1 MPSVQYGGRSIEYE
15 IVEKPNLK
23 SHYITV
29 EKDKGVILK
38 GKSLSIPEADKL
50 VAKKARWIIKK
61 LEIVESLTQSDIV
74 TGSRIQYLGRKYY
87 TQVIQD
93 DNIKKSTIH
102 FNESKF
108 IITIP
113 ANTKDIQSEI
123 HGALDIFFRQRAK
136 EKITPRASKWSKQ
149 TGLNYS
155 QLKFQ
160 KLEKRWG
167 SCTNTDNILINY
179 LAIKLPFSL
188 IDYLIVHE
196 LCHTIEK
203 NHSKKFYSILSKHL
217 PNWKR
222 LDEKMWGMKL

>member
-1 MPSVQYGGRSIEYE
+1 MPSIQYGDRVINYE
-15 IVEKPNLK
+15 IIEAPNLK

-38 GKSLSIPEADKL
+38 GRKVSIPEANKL

-61 LEIVESLTQSDIV
+61 LEVVESFNQSDIV
-74 TGSRIQYLGRKYY
+74 TGSRIQYLGRRYY

-93 DNIKKSTIH
+93 NNIKKSTVH

-108 IITIP
+108 IISIP
-113 ANTKDIQSEI
+113 ANTANIQLEI
-123 HGALDIFFRQRAK
+123 QGALDMFFRQRAK
-136 EKITPRASKWSKQ
+136 EKITPRVSKWSKLC
-149 TGLNYS
+149 GLNYN

-188 IDYLIVHE
+188 IDYLIIHE
-196 LCHTIEK
+196 LCHTVEK
-203 NHSKKFYSILSKHL
+203 NHSKRFYTILSKHL

-222 LDEKMWGMKL
+222 LDEKILGMKL

>member
-1 MPSVQYGGRSIEYE
+1 MPSVQYGGRIIEYE

-29 EKDKGVILK
+29 EKDNGVILK
-38 GKSLSIPEADKL
+38 GRRLSVTEANKL

-74 TGSRIQYLGRKYY
+74 TGSRIQYLGRRYY
-87 TQVIQD
+87 TQIVHD
-93 DNIKKSTIH
+93 DNAKRSTVH

-113 ANTKDIQSEI
+113 ANTEDIQSEI
-123 HGALDIFFRQRAK
+123 HGALDLFFRKRAK
-136 EKITPRASKWSKQ
+136 EKIVPRVFKWSKF
-149 TGLNYS
+149 TGLNYN

-167 SCTNTDNILINY
+167 SCTYTDNILINY
-179 LAIKLPFSL
+179 LSIKLPFSL

-196 LCHTIEK
+196 LCHTVEK
-203 NHSKKFYSILSKHL
+203 SHSKKFYSILSKHL

>member
-1 MPSVQYGGRSIEYE
+1 MPSIQYGGRIIDYE

-38 GKSLSIPEADKL
+38 GKKVSMPDADKL

-87 TQVIQD
+87 TQIILD
-93 DNIKKSTIH
+93 DNAKKSMIH

-108 IITIP
+108 LITIP
-113 ANTKDIQSEI
+113 SKAIDIQSEI
-123 HGALDIFFRQRAK
+123 HAALDIFFRQRAK
-136 EKITPRASKWSKQ
+136 EKITPRVSKWSKH
-149 TGLNYS
+149 TGLSYN

-179 LAIKLPFSL
+179 LAIKLPFTL

-203 NHSKKFYSILSKHL
+203 NHSKKFFSILSKHL

-222 LDEKMWGMKL
+222 LDEKIWGMKL

>member
-1 MPSVQYGGRSIEYE
+1 MPSVQYGGRIIEYE

-29 EKDKGVILK
+29 EKGKGVILK
-38 GKSLSIPEADKL
+38 GEKVTILEADKL

-61 LEIVESLTQSDIV
+61 LELVESLTQSDIV
-74 TGSRIQYLGRKYY
+74 TGSRIQYLGRRYY
-87 TQVIQD
+87 TQLVYD
-93 DNIKKSTIH
+93 ENAKRSTVH

-113 ANTKDIQSEI
+113 SRTNDIQSEI
-123 HGALDIFFRQRAK
+123 HDALDIFFRQRAK
-136 EKITPRASKWSKQ
+136 DKIAQRVSKWSKL
-149 TGLNYS
+149 TGLNYN

-196 LCHTIEK
+196 LCHTVEK
-203 NHSKKFYSILSKHL
+203 SHSKRFYSILSKHL
-217 PNWKR
+217 TNWKR